1 LRAVKDINERARIIS
16 GEAQKPK
23 ETGEVI
29 YNPVFDAFGAKALEA
44 LEAVIFSGE
53 GPAPDVTEA
62 NRSIE
67 VAGELL
73 ALEPKLFPS
82 LERQASIGVVKRGEI
97 SVVAA
102 NNQRVYEALLQHTE
116 SGTLALRPG
125 EYLASPPIASGL
137 IPHPDWSSP
146 FVHAEIQADYELTE
160 IFSAT
165 EPGVAWSSRPGCGFC
180 VPVAKW
186 ARRYP

>member
-125 EYLASPPIASGL
+125 EYLASPPSLLDLFL
-137 IPHPDWSSP
+137 IR
-146 FVHAEIQADYELTE
+146 IR
-160 IFSAT
+160 
-165 EPGVAWSSRPGCGFC
+165 VARSCT
-180 VPVAKW
+180 
-186 ARRYP
+186 RRYKRIMSLLKSFRQRSRVLLGVQGPAVVFVCRG